1 MNAPEEQDSIS
12 GKAYDLKLA
21 LRLWRFLRPHRKI
34 FFLSLLL
41 LPVHQGFNLAQP
53 LLLKIGIDAVSAG
66 DGLTLMTTGLLFA
79 GALAAEAGAFFF
91 QYYLSM
97 KVAQRCLAD
106 LRVELFSHV
115 QRLPMSYFDRNPVGR
130 LMTRMTTDV
139 EVLQEMFAAGAM
151 NLVADLV
158 LIAAIVAIMLSLHV
172 EMALVSL
179 ALIPFLLLG
188 INVFRLKARQTYRL
202 IRTRIARVNAYLGEA
217 IPGMAVIQL
226 FNRQERSFEEFDDLN
241 RSHRDAIRR
250 SNVYEA
256 SLFSMV
262 EAAGSLSIALLLW
275 YGGGEVLQGVVGI
288 GTFVA
293 FSEYIR
299 RLFVPLRD
307 FSNKY
312 AVIQAAMTAAERIF
326 ELLDTAPEKSGGSAE
341 PVAATA
347 PAAVP
352 VPAPEPAAAP
362 ATDAAATV
370 LTGAPGAD
378 GVPAPNPVPTA
389 TVPAGAARVDSA
401 PATNPALTAGGN
413 ASSAVRPG
421 AVSAAVVEPDHP
433 DRAAVEFDDVW
444 FSYRPNDPVLKGVSF
459 RIEPG
464 ERVAVIGATGSGK
477 TTTIKLMSRLYDVD
491 SGAVRVGGR
500 DVREWELDGLR
511 RHMGTVLQD
520 VFLFSGDILSNL
532 KLGNESIPEE
542 RIRAAVRSAN
552 AEGFIR
558 RMPGGLRAAV
568 RERGNNLSAGQRQLL
583 ALVRMFVLDPEI
595 LVLDEA
601 TSSVDTETEFL
612 VQGAFEKIMANRT
625 CLVIAHRLS
634 TIRKADRILVFHRG
648 VIREMGSHAE
658 LMEKGGVYYRLHQ
671 LQFQGEGNGGAE
683 VERARVPFEE

>member
-1 MNAPEEQDSIS
+1 MNAREDQDNIS
-12 GKAYDLKLA
+12 GKAYDLALA
-21 LRLWRFLRPHRKI
+21 RRLWRFIRPHRNV
-34 FFLSLLL
+34 FFLSALL
-41 LPVHQGFNLAQP
+41 LPVHQCFNLAQP
-53 LLLKIGIDAVSAG
+53 LLLKAGIDAISAG
-66 DGLTLMTTGLLFA
+66 DGFTLFTTGALFFTALL
-79 GALAAEAGAFFF
+79 AEAATFFL
-91 QYYLSM
+91 QYYLAM
-97 KVAQRCLAD
+97 LVAQRCLAD
-106 LRVELFSHV
+106 LRVELFAHV

-130 LMTRMTTDV
+130 VMTRMTTDV

-158 LIAAIVAIMLSLHV
+158 LIVAIVAIMLSLHV
-172 EMALVSL
+172 GMALVSL
-179 ALIPFLLLG
+179 AMIPFLLLA
-188 INVFRLKARQTYRL
+188 INVFRIKARQTYRL

-226 FNRQERSFEEFDDLN
+226 FNRQARSFEEFDELN
-241 RSHRDAIRR
+241 RDHRDAIQR

-256 SLFSMV
+256 SLFSIV

-275 YGGGEVLQGVVGI
+275 YGGGEVLQGIVSI

-326 ELLDTAPEKSGGSAE
+326 ELLDTPVEVSGRAPS
-341 PVAATA
+341 
-347 PAAVP
+347 AAV
-352 VPAPEPAAAP
+352 APPAAAP
-362 ATDAAATV
+362 SAV
-370 LTGAPGAD
+370 
-378 GVPAPNPVPTA
+378 
-389 TVPAGAARVDSA
+389 A
-401 PATNPALTAGGN
+401 PAAIQPTRG
-413 ASSAVRPG
+413 
-421 AVSAAVVEPDHP
+421 
-433 DRAAVEFDDVW
+433 AVEFDDVW
-444 FSYRPNDPVLKGVSF
+444 FSYRPGDPVLKGVSF

-477 TTTIKLMSRLYDVD
+477 TTTIKLMSRFYDVD

-500 DVREWELDGLR
+500 DVREWDLDDLR
-511 RHMGTVLQD
+511 RHMGVVLQD
-520 VFLFSGDILSNL
+520 VFLFTGDILSNL
-532 KLGNESIPEE
+532 KLGNESIPEDK
-542 RIRAAVRSAN
+542 IRAALRNAN

-558 RMPGGLRAAV
+558 RLPGGLNAPI

-583 ALVRMFVLDPEI
+583 ALVRMFVVDPEI

-634 TIRKADRILVFHRG
+634 TIRNADRIVVFHRG
-648 VIREMGSHAE
+648 VIREMGSHTE
-658 LMEKGGVYYRLHQ
+658 LMEQRGVYYRLHQ
-671 LQFQGEGNGGAE
+671 LQFQGDGAGMAAPE
-683 VERARVPFEE
+683 APDVVAVD

>member
-1 MNAPEEQDSIS
+1 MNAREDQDSIS
-12 GKAYDLKLA
+12 GKAYDLALA
-21 LRLWRFLRPHRKI
+21 RRLWRFIRPHRKV
-34 FFLSLLL
+34 FFLSALL
-41 LPVHQGFNLAQP
+41 LPVHQCFNLAQP
-53 LLLKIGIDAVSAG
+53 LLLKAGIDAVSAG
-66 DGLTLMTTGLLFA
+66 DGFTLIAT
-79 GALAAEAGAFFF
+79 GALFFTALLAEGAAFFF

-97 KVAQRCLAD
+97 LVAQRCLAD

-130 LMTRMTTDV
+130 VMTRMTTDV

-158 LIAAIVAIMLSLHV
+158 LIVAIVGIMLSLHV

-179 ALIPFLLLG
+179 AMIPFLLLA
-188 INVFRLKARQTYRL
+188 INVFRIKARQTYRL

-226 FNRQERSFEEFDDLN
+226 FNRQARSFEEFDDLN
-241 RSHRDAIRR
+241 RSHRDAIQR

-256 SLFSMV
+256 SLFSIV

-275 YGGGEVLQGVVGI
+275 YGGGEVLQGIVSI

-326 ELLDTAPEKSGGSAE
+326 ELLDTPVEVPGRVQSQPTAAPSA
-341 PVAATA
+341 VA
-347 PAAVP
+347 PAASQP
-352 VPAPEPAAAP
+352 SR
-362 ATDAAATV
+362 
-370 LTGAPGAD
+370 G
-378 GVPAPNPVPTA
+378 
-389 TVPAGAARVDSA
+389 
-401 PATNPALTAGGN
+401 
-413 ASSAVRPG
+413 
-421 AVSAAVVEPDHP
+421 
-433 DRAAVEFDDVW
+433 AVEFDDVW
-444 FSYRPNDPVLKGVSF
+444 FSYRPGDPVLKGVSF

-477 TTTIKLMSRLYDVD
+477 TTTIKLMSRFYDVD

-500 DVREWELDGLR
+500 DVREWDLDVLR
-511 RHMGTVLQD
+511 RHMGVVLQD

-532 KLGNESIPEE
+532 KLGNPDVPDDKV
-542 RIRAAVRSAN
+542 RAALRNAN

-558 RMPGGLRAAV
+558 RLPGGLQAPV

-583 ALVRMFVLDPEI
+583 ALVRMFVVDPEI

-634 TIRKADRILVFHRG
+634 TIRNADRIVVFHRG

-658 LMEKGGVYYRLHQ
+658 LMEQQGVYYRLHQ
-671 LQFQGEGNGGAE
+671 LQFQGDGGGMAAPE
-683 VERARVPFEE
+683 APDVVAVD

>member
-1 MNAPEEQDSIS
+1 MDASKEQEDVS
-12 GKAYDLKLA
+12 GKAYDLVLA
-21 LRLWRFLRPHRKI
+21 RRLWQFLRPHRKL

-41 LPVHQGFNLAQP
+41 LPVYEFFNLAQP
-53 LLLKIGIDAVSAG
+53 LLLKAGIDAVGAG
-66 DGLTLMTTGLLFA
+66 DRLTLLSTGLLFA
-79 GALAAEAGAFFF
+79 GALAAEATAYFF

-106 LRVELFSHV
+106 LRIALFSHV
-115 QRLPMSYFDRNPVGR
+115 QRLPMRYFDRNPVGR

-158 LIAAIVAIMLSLHV
+158 LIVAIVAIMMSLHF
-172 EMALVSL
+172 ELALVSL
-179 ALIPFLLLG
+179 ALIPLLLLG
-188 INVFRLKARQTYRL
+188 INVFRIKARQTYRL

-226 FNRQERSFEEFDDLN
+226 FNRQARSFEEFDGLN
-241 RSHRDAIRR
+241 RDHRDAIQR

-326 ELLDTAPEKSGGSAE
+326 ALLDT
-341 PVAATA
+341 PVET
-347 PAAVP
+347 
-352 VPAPEPAAAP
+352 
-362 ATDAAATV
+362 
-370 LTGAPGAD
+370 PG
-378 GVPAPNPVPTA
+378 
-389 TVPAGAARVDSA
+389 R
-401 PATNPALTAGGN
+401 ALSLA
-413 ASSAVRPG
+413 ASSPG
-421 AVSAAVVEPDHP
+421 PPSAAGMIRPS
-433 DRAAVEFDDVW
+433 RGAVEFDNVW
-444 FSYRPNDPVLKGVSF
+444 FSYRPGDPVLKGVSF

-477 TTTIKLMSRLYDVD
+477 TTTIKLMSRFYDVD
-491 SGAVRVGGR
+491 SGVVRVGGR
-500 DVREWELDGLR
+500 DVREWKLDDLR
-511 RHMGTVLQD
+511 RHMGVVLQD

-532 KLGNESIPEE
+532 KLGNPDVSED
-542 RIRAAVRSAN
+542 RVRAALRAAS
-552 AEGFIR
+552 AEGFVR
-558 RMPGGLRAAV
+558 RLPGGLRAPV

-583 ALVRMFVLDPEI
+583 ALVRMFVVDPEI

-601 TSSVDTETEFL
+601 TSSVDTETELL

-634 TIRKADRILVFHRG
+634 TIRNADRIVVFHRG

-658 LMEKGGVYYRLHQ
+658 LMDRRGVYYRLRQ
-671 LQFQGEGNGGAE
+671 LQFQGADDGAD
-683 VERARVPFEE
+683 APGTPDMASRV